1 MKRRQEGWFGP
12 HGLYPGVDV
21 GKSFRWAV
29 GPGQEGEIRISRR
42 VEDRLDDAGAL
53 PGEAGDAVLVVV
65 DQKNSIGS

>member
-1 MKRRQEGWFGP
+1 M
-12 HGLYPGVDV
+12 DA

-29 GPGQEGEIRISRR
+29 GPGQEGEIRISQR
-42 VEDRLDDAGAL
+42 VEDRLDDVDAL